1 MRLYAFRKSLFVF
14 FNFGKLATVLIDI
27 MENEPQLVAGLDKK
41 DEVLSFLKKHKDGL
55 ISLDFLEMWLDKSE
69 PKPVFNFNGAL
80 IPQLKSDD
88 LLTFIYTYL
97 DTFLFSMFFD
107 DNNCSSLVKRL
118 DGLMIEGP
126 YGYTDK
132 KENFDVSLKAGDTA
146 IDAGAWIGDFSAYAA
161 ALKAKVY
168 AFEPTS
174 EIFKTLQE
182 VADLNNM
189 LMGEEGEQ
197 IFPIKAGLGASD
209 SELELF
215 ISSNF
220 NSSSNTII
228 KGRIETANDI
238 SEKIQITSLDNFA
251 NKQNL
256 KKIDFIKADIEGAE
270 RDMLKG
276 AKNVLKEFAPKLAL
290 CTYHLPDD
298 PEVMEALIK
307 EANPN
312 YKVVHIRKKLFAAT
326 K

>member
-1 MRLYAFRKSLFVF
+1 
-14 FNFGKLATVLIDI
+14 
-27 MENEPQLVAGLDKK
+27 
-41 DEVLSFLKKHKDGL
+41 
-55 ISLDFLEMWLDKSE
+55 
-69 PKPVFNFNGAL
+69 
-80 IPQLKSDD
+80 
-88 LLTFIYTYL
+88 
-97 DTFLFSMFFD
+97 MFFD

-132 KENFDVSLKAGDTA
+132 KENFDVSLKAGDIA

-168 AFEPTS
+168 AFEPS
-174 EIFKTLQE
+174 PEVFKTLQE

-189 LMGEEGEQ
+189 FNGGGGE

-209 SELELF
+209 SELEMF
-215 ISSNF
+215 ISRDF
-220 NSSSNTII
+220 NSLSNTTVA
-228 KGRIETANDI
+228 KVSTAPANYI
-238 SEKIQITSLDNFA
+238 SEKIQITSIDSFA

-256 KKIDFIKADIEGAE
+256 KKIDFIKADIEGSE

-290 CTYHLPDD
+290 CTYHFPDD

-312 YKVVHIRKKLFAAT
+312 YKVVHIRKKLFAAC